1 MIIMLKKYQQFASLF
16 MRLVMGYG
24 FMAHGWAKLS
34 RGVLGFEKLLIL
46 IHTPFPHL
54 LSWGVPLIE
63 LLGGFAILIGVFVSN
78 SAIPL
83 IFVQATAMFT
93 IHIKYGFSTIKTI
106 GLSPDGPLFGLFGY
120 EINFLFFVGLVVLF
134 FFGVGV
140 FFVVSL

>member
-16 MRLVMGYG
+16 LRLVMGYG

-63 LLGGFAILIGVFVSN
+63 LLGGFAILIGVFVSI

-83 IFVQATAMFT
+83 IFVQATAMF
-93 IHIKYGFSTIKTI
+93 F
-106 GLSPDGPLFGLFGY
+106 FF
-120 EINFLFFVGLVVLF
+120 FFFVFCSF
-134 FFGVGV
+134 F
-140 FFVVSL
+140 